1 MIAGWGLAVVWI
13 ACVCSLFAAAWWF
26 YRARQLTRR
35 AEVAEKANRAKSR
48 LLAAASHDLL
58 QPLHA
63 ARLFNSTLRSR
74 AVADDHVR
82 LLSGRVEKS
91 LLAAEEVLEGLLD
104 IARLDT
110 GAFQPIEGIFDVG
123 ELLESLHEQF
133 APLARQ
139 RGIRFEVMP
148 TSALGYSDQRLIR
161 RILQNLIGNALRYT
175 KSGRVL
181 IGVRR
186 RNAGAALELQ
196 VCDTGPGIAPEH
208 HETIFE
214 EFQRLSQ
221 ASPWGEQGLGL
232 GLSICRRIAEA
243 LDARLTLRSKVSRG
257 SVFGVVIERETL
269 RHQHDLRSI
278 ARAELVHDGPHVSL
292 HGGFGD
298 VELKPNL
305 LVLKTRAQHDEHA
318 KLLRSEA

>member
-1 MIAGWGLAVVWI
+1 MVLPCTSADPAGRG
-13 ACVCSLFAAAWWF
+13 
-26 YRARQLTRR
+26 RR
-35 AEVAEKANRAKSR
+35 ESESGEVPFTG
-48 LLAAASHDLL
+48 AASHDLL

-123 ELLESLHEQF
+123 ELLESKHEQF

-181 IGVRR
+181 IGVRC

-214 EFQRLSQ
+214 EFQRLSAGRRRG
-221 ASPWGEQGLGL
+221 ASRGSGRGSRSA
-232 GLSICRRIAEA
+232 GRIAEA
-243 LDARLTLRSKVSRG
+243 LDARLTPRFKVSRG
-257 SVFGVVIERETL
+257 SVFGVVIERV
-269 RHQHDLRSI
+269 DAAPS
-278 ARAELVHDGPHVSL
+278 ARPVLGLLAPNLSGDGPHVSL
-292 HGGFGD
+292 HGGFG
-298 VELKPNL
+298 
-305 LVLKTRAQHDEHA
+305 
-318 KLLRSEA
+318 